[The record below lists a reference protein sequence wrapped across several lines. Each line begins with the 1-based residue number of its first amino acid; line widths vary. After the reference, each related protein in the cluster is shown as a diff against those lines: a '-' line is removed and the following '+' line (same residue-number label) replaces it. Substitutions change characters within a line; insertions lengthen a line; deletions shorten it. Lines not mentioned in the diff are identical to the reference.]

1 MQHTLNTRPQH
12 NCQVS
17 GGVSGGAAPLSK
29 DAAPP
34 PQRPPTSTLKPM
46 QAPKTRRSFEVIPG
60 LRLPTGVLAVDPPG
74 ATVIKL
80 ELQLFKAREEV
91 YLLDFQ
97 RLQGPL
103 YHVLDL
109 CARLTHELRL

>member
-1 MQHTLNTRPQH
+1 ME
-12 NCQVS
+12 
-17 GGVSGGAAPLSK
+17 
-29 DAAPP
+29 
-34 PQRPPTSTLKPM
+34 
-46 QAPKTRRSFEVIPG
+46 APKTRRSFEVIPG
-60 LRLPTGVLAVDPPG
+60 LRLPSGVLAVDPPG
-74 ATVIKL
+74 STVLKL